1 MVHLLVIALFVAVLT
16 PGPEYVAPMYER
28 LGPIGASA
36 MVLGALVAI
45 WMPTW
50 WMVAILGRRLARRG
64 ASRDGLRCR
73 GRRAR
78 RRMA

>member
-28 LGPIGASA
+28 VGPIGASA

-45 WMPTW
+45 WMPTCFW
-50 WMVAILGRRLARRG
+50 PSRLPSARAILILP
-64 ASRDGLRCR
+64 SS
-73 GRRAR
+73 
-78 RRMA
+78 